1 MENVTISAQAKVG
14 SGGELTR
21 LVVVRMTA
29 SRAESGRSGC
39 ENVKISLLGAS
50 LSPGSAGRRTS
61 TWGFSQIT
69 CPRRSRLG
77 QLPGDDMLVSE

>member
-50 LSPGSAGRRTS
+50 LSPGSAGKHAGAGGS
-61 TWGFSQIT
+61 AK
-69 CPRRSRLG
+69 SRVLDG
-77 QLPGDDMLVSE
+77 ADWVN

>member
-39 ENVKISLLGAS
+39 ENVKISLLAQ
-50 LSPGSAGRRTS
+50 A
-61 TWGFSQIT
+61 
-69 CPRRSRLG
+69 
-77 QLPGDDMLVSE
+77 